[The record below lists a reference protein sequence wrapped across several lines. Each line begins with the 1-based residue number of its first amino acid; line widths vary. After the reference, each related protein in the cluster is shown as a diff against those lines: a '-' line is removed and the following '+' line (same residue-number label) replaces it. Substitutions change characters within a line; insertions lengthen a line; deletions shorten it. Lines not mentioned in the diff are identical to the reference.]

1 MISQT
6 FITLNFPSHL
16 GDILVS
22 VVLTALFIL
31 WIIVQ
36 LIDSKAFEKRG
47 IERSLLTLIF
57 RSKRGIEAIDRT
69 AKKREVF
76 FRRLGT
82 IAAYVS
88 VPLMILVFIS
98 LFLSASHILQT
109 PNAPPGVAPLLPE
122 GLVKIEGA
130 PSIPLFYWLIAVIS
144 LLLFHELMHGLLAR
158 VEGIPIKSLGIFSV
172 TFLPLGAFVEPDEEV
187 LEKKTP
193 MSKMRVYAA
202 GSMGNFI
209 GAAFTGLLLLIV
221 LMVVSPLAFTTQG
234 IVIQN
239 VTSDSPAEIAGISV
253 NQTLLGIGSVDI
265 ESIGDFREAIIQLEP
280 GTTVSIRTSADEY
293 HVVPEERE
301 GYTQGFIGIAVGA
314 DVEARPYIAD
324 TVGEKRAFSIY
335 SIVLE
340 GLYWIAILNFLVG
353 LTNLLPII
361 PLDGGRM
368 FALLMEQAAP
378 KSHKNITTL
387 VYLTLLVLV
396 FINAG
401 PLFGLF

>member
-1 MISQT
+1 M
-6 FITLNFPSHL
+6 
-16 GDILVS
+16 VS
-22 VVLTALFIL
+22 VALIVLIVL
-31 WIIVQ
+31 WIIIQ
-36 LIDSKAFEKRG
+36 LINSKSFEKRG

-69 AKKREVF
+69 AKKREKVL
-76 FRRLGT
+76 RRIGT
-82 IAAYVS
+82 IAAYIS

-122 GLVKIEGA
+122 GLVEIEGA
-130 PSIPLFYWLIAVIS
+130 PSIPLAYWLIAVIS
-144 LLLFHELMHGLLAR
+144 LLMVHELMHGLLAR

-187 LEKKTP
+187 LETKSY
-193 MSKMRVYAA
+193 MAKMRVYAA

-209 GAAFTGLLLLIV
+209 GALAAGLTLLLMM
-221 LMVVSPLAFTTQG
+221 MVVAPLVFTTQG

-239 VTSDSPAEIAGISV
+239 VTTGSPAEFAGISV
-253 NQTLLGIGSVDI
+253 NQTILGIGTVDI
-265 ESIGDFREAIIQLEP
+265 GSISDFREAVTQLEAGSP
-280 GTTVSIRTSADEY
+280 ISVATSAGTY
-293 HVVPEERE
+293 NVVPEGRE
-301 GYTQGFIGIAVGA
+301 GYKQGFIGIAVRA
-314 DVEARPYIAD
+314 DVAVKPYIAE

-335 SIVLE
+335 GVAVE
-340 GLYWIAILNFLVG
+340 GLYWVAILNFLVG

-368 FALLMEQAAP
+368 FALLMERAAP
-378 KSHKNITTL
+378 KSHKNITT
-387 VYLTLLVLV
+387 VIYLALLVLV